1 MQVEFIHLPC
11 LQVHVKNTLEK
22 AFHRYAKIG
31 FVDLMLIIL
40 NVTDTHSAE
49 LDICDSLETRS

>member
-1 MQVEFIHLPC
+1 MEVEIIHLSC
-11 LQVHVKNTLEK
+11 LQVLVKNTLEK

-31 FVDLMLIIL
+31 LVDLMLIIP